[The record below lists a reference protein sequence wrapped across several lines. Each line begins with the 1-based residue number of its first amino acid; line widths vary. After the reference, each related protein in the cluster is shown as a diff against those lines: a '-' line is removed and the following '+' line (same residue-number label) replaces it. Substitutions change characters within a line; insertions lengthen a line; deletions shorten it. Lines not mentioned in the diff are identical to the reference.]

1 MEGGRWAM
9 YNMERR
15 YPNGSY
21 DGLDRN
27 PWAGESKDGG
37 ISYPTF
43 TFRDVGQ
50 AFTEQV
56 HHSEL

>member
-1 MEGGRWAM
+1 M